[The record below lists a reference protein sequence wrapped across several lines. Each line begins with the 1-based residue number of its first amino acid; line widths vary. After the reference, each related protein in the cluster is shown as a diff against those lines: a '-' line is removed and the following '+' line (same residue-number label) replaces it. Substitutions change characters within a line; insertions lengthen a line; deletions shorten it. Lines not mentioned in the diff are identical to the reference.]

1 MFENF
6 HRYKYNLFVFDNI
19 ALDFV
24 LYSIYH
30 GLYLVA
36 YQIYFNFLS
45 KLYGIYC
52 QRVKKFI
59 KKYMKLK

>member
-24 LYSIYH
+24 LYSIYY
-30 GLYLVA
+30 GLYLVV

-52 QRVKKFI
+52 QRVKNFI
-59 KKYMKLK
+59 KKYMELK